1 MVSFRR
7 IIDSMS
13 YITTVEMDENGE
25 FVLTIPD
32 ELIVELGWAPGDEI
46 EWSYDEQK
54 CVTLV
59 KVENE

>member
-1 MVSFRR
+1 
-7 IIDSMS
+7 MS

>member
-1 MVSFRR
+1 M
-7 IIDSMS
+7 
-13 YITTVEMDENGE
+13 ITTVEMDENGE

-46 EWSYDEQK
+46 EWNYDAQK

-59 KVENE
+59 KRINDEKHS

>member
-1 MVSFRR
+1 
-7 IIDSMS
+7 MS
-13 YITTVEMDENGE
+13 YIATVEMDENGE

-46 EWSYDEQK
+46 EWNYDAQK

-59 KVENE
+59 KRINDEKHS